1 MKLNDNI
8 YLLELES
15 MGFSNQPIYPVVLTN
30 ENDMILVDT
39 GYPGQIDKIKES
51 FKDNNLD
58 FNKLKSIILTHQD
71 IDHVGCVMD
80 IVKEIPNIKIYSY
93 EVEKDY
99 ITGIKTPTK
108 IESLEKVIDTLP
120 EKTKFMYNTMKRFF
134 DNNKINID
142 KTLKDKDIISEFDNV
157 SVIYTPGHTPGHM
170 CLYIKDINT
179 LIAGDCLI
187 NNNNTLSTVNPSI
200 NYDNNLY
207 IESLKK
213 LSNYDI
219 EKVICYHGGLCD
231 TNVNEQIKSLVNLN

>member
-15 MGFSNQPIYPVVLTN
+15 MELSNQPIYPVVLTN

-80 IVKEIPNIKIYSY
+80 ILKEVPNIKIYSY

-99 ITGIKTPTK
+99 ITGKKTPAK
-108 IESLEKVIDTLP
+108 IESLEKVIDTLS

-134 DNNKINID
+134 NNNKINID
-142 KTLKDKDIISEFDNV
+142 KTLKDKDIIPEFDNV

-207 IESLKK
+207 IES
-213 LSNYDI
+213 
-219 EKVICYHGGLCD
+219 
-231 TNVNEQIKSLVNLN
+231 

>member
-187 NNNNTLSTVNPSI
+187 NNNNILSTINPSI